1 MSKTK
6 KTANPSE
13 KIIREATERYVDLV
27 LENGCAYEWF
37 NQCFERAVKLAE
49 DSTILDVEQ
58 LIEIEFGIRLTHGV
72 YNFGLAE
79 EPIDVCLAVSTILD
93 EFSAEMAEAA

>member
-13 KIIREATERYVDLV
+13 KIIREATQRYVDLV
-27 LENGCAYEWF
+27 LENGCAYMVQPVF
-37 NQCFERAVKLAE
+37 ARAVKLAK